1 MRLYLQF
8 GHGMMDHTTTL
19 LKEWGDG
26 GVLLSPRD
34 LDDAQLRKMAKR
46 LRKIS
51 AEVLL
56 DPQCFVRDAD
66 HRRLTEH
73 EYWKVYKDCS
83 TGSIVTGEGAARLI
97 QSLTELNQQLDAT
110 RFVIPGL
117 LASEVTN
124 EWCAFHEQLVDAAA
138 KRLPQGSLIA
148 TLALSSAAVKDEAQV
163 EALVERVALW
173 PVGAFYIVSEAPSSY
188 LVDDPVWIANVLIL
202 TSGLKLLGR
211 EVLVG
216 YGNHQL
222 LALAAAGVDGMA
234 SGTWLNVRA
243 FPVDKFYTPEDQI
256 SRRALWYYCPQALSE
271 YKIPFLDIAQR
282 NGVLDLMRPD
292 PPSSYAEPL
301 FTGVAPTSVQ
311 WGEQSAFRHYLTA
324 LQQQVQRVTA
334 RSFDTALAAQE
345 QLLSAAETLLPRLR
359 KAGVVSSERDFY
371 AIIDVQ
377 RAALATLDHARG
389 RRLRRA
395 WPGT

>member
-8 GHGMMDHTTTL
+8 GHGMMDHTATL
-19 LKEWGDG
+19 LEEWGDG

-34 LDDAQLRKMAKR
+34 LDDAQLSKMAKR

-66 HRRLTEH
+66 HYRLTEH

-97 QSLTELNQQLDAT
+97 KSIAELNQRLEAG

-138 KRLPQGSLIA
+138 SQLPKASLIA
-148 TLALSSAAVKDEAQV
+148 TLALSSAAVKDESQV
-163 EALVERVALW
+163 EALIERVASW
-173 PVGAFYIVSEAPSSY
+173 PVGAFYVVPEAPSSY
-188 LVDDPVWIANVLIL
+188 LVDDPVWVANVLIL

-243 FPVDKFYTPEDQI
+243 FPVEKFYTPEDQV

-271 YKIPFLDIAQR
+271 YKIPFLDLAQR
-282 NGVLDLMRPD
+282 NGVLDLMRPA
-292 PPSSYAEPL
+292 PPIFVRRTVVHGCRADHGQMGRTKRFSTLPHLSS
-301 FTGVAPTSVQ
+301 
-311 WGEQSAFRHYLTA
+311 SAGATRDG
-324 LQQQVQRVTA
+324 QQ
-334 RSFDTALAAQE
+334 F
-345 QLLSAAETLLPRLR
+345 
-359 KAGVVSSERDFY
+359 
-371 AIIDVQ
+371 
-377 RAALATLDHARG
+377 
-389 RRLRRA
+389 
-395 WPGT
+395 

>member
-8 GHGMMDHTTTL
+8 GHGMMDHTATL
-19 LKEWGDG
+19 LEEWGDG

-34 LDDAQLRKMAKR
+34 LDDAQLSRMAKR
-46 LRKIS
+46 LRKNA

-66 HRRLTEH
+66 HYRLTEH

-83 TGSIVTGEGAARLI
+83 TGSIVSGDGAARLI
-97 QSLTELNQQLDAT
+97 KSLTELNERLEAD

-124 EWCAFHEQLVDAAA
+124 EWCAFHEQLVNAAA
-138 KRLPQGSLIA
+138 SHLPKALLIA
-148 TLALSSAAVKDEAQV
+148 TLA
-163 EALVERVALW
+163 
-173 PVGAFYIVSEAPSSY
+173 PVGAFYVVPEAPSSY
-188 LVDDPVWIANVLIL
+188 LVDDPAWIANVLIL

-222 LALAAAGVDGMA
+222 LALAAAGVDAMA

-243 FPVDKFYTPEDQI
+243 FPVEKFYTREDQV

-271 YKIPFLDIAQR
+271 YKLPFLDIAQR
-282 NGVLDLMRPD
+282 NGVLNLMRPD
-292 PPSSYAEPL
+292 PLSSYAEPL
-301 FTGVAPTSVQ
+301 FTGVAPTSVK
-311 WGEQSAFRHYLTA
+311 WGEQIAFRHYLTSLHRQA
-324 LQQQVQRVTA
+324 QRVTA
-334 RSFDTALAAQE
+334 TSFDASLTAQE
-345 QLLSAAETLLPRLR
+345 QLLAGAEKLLGLLR
-359 KAGVVSSERDFY
+359 KAGVMNSERDFLP
-371 AIIDVQ
+371 IIDVQ
-377 RAALATLDHARG
+377 RGALATLDHARG
-389 RRLRRA
+389 RRLRRQ
-395 WPGT
+395 WPNS